1 MNSRL
6 EGGPAMEEMKTTNER
21 GSRLASLRRLA
32 AGGGPAALYGLL
44 AVLTVA
50 VIQFLFT
57 LDDGAFYV
65 PQWYRGAIAISVLLV
80 VSTLVPGYFTRAP
93 IGRQQWMLA
102 GALAVLLAVVGA
114 SMLWSLSREL
124 SFFETSRTTMYV
136 GAFVLLLPAAAR
148 WGWLVV
154 DTMIFGGLLLPAL
167 YGLLQKIFPT
177 VMEYTGFVSLEGD
190 PRASS
195 TVGYHPTFG
204 MMCAM
209 GALLCVSRVGSFRAA
224 SLRLMPL
231 RAIYSATGTLFLI
244 AMFFSFSRGAFLAL
258 AGGAVVLIAL
268 SKRRFEVLGNALVSG
283 LPALWVIAQAREMPG
298 LVARPVSLE
307 VMANDGWAFVGPLF
321 QGLLL
326 ALVAQ
331 VLFTLVVWLVD
342 TTVPQSV
349 LRVAGL
355 AGGFIAAAVVVVG
368 LGWGWS
374 AFQASGG
381 IAEVRQE
388 ILAMDDTMDPEQ
400 LSQDQT
406 QRYTSL
412 YAGNRIM
419 LWKVAWE
426 NWKQYPLTGTGA
438 DTYRLVFAQEKPESA
453 GVVLHPHSMW
463 MSLLSDTGILAFLAF
478 AAFSVGLLVIAAQ
491 NALRKGRSRR
501 SQAII
506 AGSAAAATAYLIS
519 SSIDWN
525 WYIPASTLPFFALAA
540 VAAGMVR
547 RDRKRPSAE
556 PSSLERSSAEW
567 PTTTS

>member
-1 MNSRL
+1 MSSQL
-6 EGGPAMEEMKTTNER
+6 EGGTTMEETGSGEER
-21 GSRLASLRRLA
+21 ASRLASLKHLA
-32 AGGGPAALYGLL
+32 TGGGLAYFYGLL

-50 VIQFLFT
+50 GIQFLFS
-57 LDDGAFYV
+57 LEDGAFYV
-65 PQWYRGAIAISVLLV
+65 TQWYRGAIAISVLLV
-80 VSTLVPGYFTRAP
+80 ISTLVPGYFTRSP
-93 IGRQQWMLA
+93 VGRKQWMLA
-102 GALAVLLAVVGA
+102 GALAVLLAVMAA
-114 SMLWSLSREL
+114 SILWSLSREL
-124 SFFETSRTTMYV
+124 SFFETSRTTMYI

-154 DTMIFGGLLLPAL
+154 DTMIFGGLLIPAL
-167 YGLLQKIFPT
+167 YGLLQKVFPT
-177 VMEYTGFVSLEGD
+177 VIQYTGFISPETD

-209 GALLCVSRVGSFRAA
+209 GALLCVSRAGSFRAT
-224 SLRLMPL
+224 SLRLLPL

-258 AGGAVVLIAL
+258 AGGAIVLIAL

-283 LPALWVIAQAREMPG
+283 LPALWVISQARDLPG
-298 LVARPVSLE
+298 LVSRPVSLE

-342 TTVPQSV
+342 RAVPQSV

-355 AGGFIAAAVVVVG
+355 AGSFAAAAVVVVG

-374 AFQASGG
+374 TFQASGG
-381 IAEVRQE
+381 IAEVRRE
-388 ILAMDDTMDPEQ
+388 ISAQTVTKNVDE
-400 LSQDQT
+400 LSRDQSA
-406 QRYTSL
+406 RYASL
-412 YAGNRIM
+412 HAGDRIL
-419 LWKVAWE
+419 LWKIAWE
-426 NWKQYPLTGTGA
+426 NWKSHPITGTGA
-438 DTYRLVFAQEKPESA
+438 DTYRLVYQQEKPEDA
-453 GVVLHPHSMW
+453 GEVLHPHSMW

-501 SQAII
+501 SRAII

-547 RDRKRPSAE
+547 RDRKRPSVE
-556 PSSLERSSAEW
+556 HSPTEW
-567 PTTTS
+567 STTSA